1 MEQRPIHFEF
11 YSSDPAASAAFFE
24 QALGWSFQRWG
35 GFDYWVAD
43 TGEEPPGINGA
54 VGLAEEGV
62 EPYTINTGQVPDLE
76 SAVEACEQAGGARI
90 GGVREIPG
98 VGRHTR
104 IREPGGNLFG
114 LIEPARHERG

>member
-1 MEQRPIHFEF
+1 MGNRPIHFEL

-24 QALGWSFQRWG
+24 QTLGWKFNRWG
-35 GFDYWVAD
+35 EADYWLAD

-54 VGLAEEGV
+54 VGLAPSGV
-62 EPYTINTGQVPDLE
+62 EPYTMNTVEVADLE
-76 SAVEACEQAGGARI
+76 AAVEACEKAGGVHSGEI
-90 GGVREIPG
+90 IDIPG

-114 LIEPARHERG
+114 LLEPA